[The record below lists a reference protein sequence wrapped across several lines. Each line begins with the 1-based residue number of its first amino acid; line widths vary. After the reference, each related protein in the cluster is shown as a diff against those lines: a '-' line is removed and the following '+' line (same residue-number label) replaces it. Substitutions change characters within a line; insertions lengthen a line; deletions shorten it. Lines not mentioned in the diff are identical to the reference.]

1 MTAPPACWSAAAPK
15 ATCEFRL
22 GQRWAAERLQGSA
35 NRTCVRWT
43 PPERLAVAWVD
54 AADAQSLAAALR
66 AAAPAPARPA
76 DRDDGSAG
84 TPWLTRTPPWHAP
97 RPDRAAAW
105 VGQALLYALFALVI
119 GVFSRW
125 PTYQH
130 LGPDQA
136 LIKLSFTHTGKPVG
150 DCRPLSAD
158 ELAKLPPNMRAPM
171 KCPRERSPVTV
182 EVDIGGVPV
191 LQRVAAPSGLSRDG
205 ASAVYQRLQ
214 VAAGEQRIAV
224 RLNDDA
230 RQRRLHAP
238 ARGRSSSWRRRRS
251 WSSISTPS
259 KAASPCR

>member
-1 MTAPPACWSAAAPK
+1 MAETHAA
-15 ATCEFRL
+15 TV
-22 GQRWAAERLQGSA
+22 
-35 NRTCVRWT
+35 T
-43 PPERLAVAWVD
+43 
-54 AADAQSLAAALR
+54 
-66 AAAPAPARPA
+66 ARPV
-76 DRDDGSAG
+76 S
-84 TPWLTRTPPWHAP
+84 
-97 RPDRAAAW
+97 AAAW
-105 VGQALLYALFALVI
+105 VGQAVLYALFALFI

-125 PTYQH
+125 PTYHH

-182 EVDIGGVPV
+182 EVDIGGVPAMRRV
-191 LQRVAAPSGLSRDG
+191 LAPSGLSRDG

-230 RQRRLHAP
+230 RQAGFTHQRDETVTLAP
-238 ARGRSSSWRRRRS
+238 AQILVIDFDAEQGGITLR
-251 WSSISTPS
+251 
-259 KAASPCR
+259 